1 MYIVLA
7 LLAFG
12 ILIMIHEL
20 GHFMLAKLN
29 NVRVEE
35 FAIGMGPKIFSIK
48 GKETIY
54 SLKILPIGGYV
65 KMYGE
70 EEDVTDPRAFMS
82 KSPLQKI
89 SIVAAGAIM
98 NYLLAV
104 LLFTLISFNNGL
116 TKPVLSEIVP
126 NSPAEKVGLMPGD
139 TIKEINSHKVIIWD
153 DFTLYVMMSDGADIN
168 LKYERNGKI
177 QSVTLKPEKDIKE
190 NRFKVG
196 VGATVIEK
204 PSLGAS
210 ISHGF
215 KQSISTINQVK
226 FSLKTIF
233 TGKAKLNDVGG
244 PVTIIRVSG
253 AAAKAGIWNLM
264 WFTALLSVQ
273 LAIFNLLPF
282 PALDGGWIFIL
293 LIELITRRKVSE
305 KIIQTVN
312 YIGMSLLLLLMLLV
326 TIKDIL
332 FPIKL

>member
-7 LLAFG
+7 LMAFG

-20 GHFMLAKLN
+20 GHFIMAKVN
-29 NVRVEE
+29 NVKVEE
-35 FAIGMGPKIFSIK
+35 FAIGMGPQIFSIK
-48 GKETIY
+48 GKETVY

-70 EEDVTDPRAFMS
+70 EEEVGDPRAFMG

-89 SIVAAGAIM
+89 SIVAAGAVM

-104 LLFTLISFNNGL
+104 LIFTLISFNNGF
-116 TKPVLSEIVP
+116 TKPVINEIVP
-126 NSPAEKVGLMPGD
+126 NSPAEKIGLMPGD
-139 TIKEINSHKVIIWD
+139 TIKEINSHKVIIWE
-153 DFTLYVMMSDGADIN
+153 DFTLHVMMSNGTDIN
-168 LKYERNGKI
+168 LKYERNGKT
-177 QSVTLKPEKDIKE
+177 QSVTLIPEKDMEE

-196 VGATVIEK
+196 VGAAVIEN

-210 ISHGF
+210 INHGF
-215 KQSISTINQVK
+215 KQSVSTINQAI

-273 LAIFNLLPF
+273 LAVFNLLPF
-282 PALDGGWIFIL
+282 PALDGGWVFIL
-293 LIELITRRKVSE
+293 LIELISRRKVSD

>member
-7 LLAFG
+7 LMAFG

-20 GHFMLAKLN
+20 GHFIMAKVN
-29 NVRVEE
+29 NVKVEE
-35 FAIGMGPKIFSIK
+35 FAIGMGPQIFSIK
-48 GKETIY
+48 GKETVY

-70 EEDVTDPRAFMS
+70 EEEVGDPRAFMG

-89 SIVAAGAIM
+89 SIVAAGAVM

-104 LLFTLISFNNGL
+104 LIFTLISFNNGF
-116 TKPVLSEIVP
+116 TKPVINEIVP
-126 NSPAEKVGLMPGD
+126 NSPAEKIGLMPGD
-139 TIKEINSHKVIIWD
+139 TIKEINSHKVIIWE
-153 DFTLYVMMSDGADIN
+153 DFTLHVMMSNGTDIN
-168 LKYERNGKI
+168 LKYERNGKT
-177 QSVTLKPEKDIKE
+177 QSVTLIPEKDMEE

-196 VGATVIEK
+196 VGAAVIEN

-210 ISHGF
+210 INHGF
-215 KQSISTINQVK
+215 KQSVSTINQAI

-273 LAIFNLLPF
+273 LAVFNLLPF
-282 PALDGGWIFIL
+282 PALDGGWVFIL
-293 LIELITRRKVSE
+293 LIELISRRKVSD

-332 FPIKL
+332 FPIKF